1 MRNGGD
7 RIADLVPGR
16 PEQPRPFSD
25 LLDHY
30 DDILSSARH
39 EMVQAYYE
47 EILRLMGLEDA
58 PDPDYFLQCYGRM
71 AINSFH
77 ILDEDSEVEIRKNKH
92 I

>member
-1 MRNGGD
+1 M
-7 RIADLVPGR
+7 ADLVPGLAG
-16 PEQPRPFSD
+16 PRKFSD

-30 DDILSSARH
+30 DDILGSPRH

-58 PDPDYFLQCYGRM
+58 PDPDYFLECYGRM

-77 ILDEDSEVEIRKNKH
+77 ILDEDSEER
-92 I
+92 

>member
-7 RIADLVPGR
+7 RMADLVPGMSR
-16 PEQPRPFSD
+16 PRKFRD

-30 DDILSSARH
+30 DDILGSQRH

-47 EILRLMGLEDA
+47 EILRLMGIEDA
-58 PDPDYFLQCYGRM
+58 PDPDYFLECYGRM

-77 ILDEDSEVEIRKNKH
+77 ILDEEAEGRMEFEW
-92 I
+92 